1 MKVYLDNG
9 STTRVANEVLEAML
23 PYFVEEIGHPIFIY
37 SLGQA
42 AADAVERSQKIIA
55 KTLNANQ
62 EEIVFTSGATES
74 NDIAIRGTAYANK
87 KSGNHIITT
96 KVENPSVLR
105 TCERLEKEGFKVD
118 YLNVDPQGFVNVE
131 QLEGKINENTI
142 LVSVAH
148 VNDEIGTIEPIEE
161 IGKILDEQKHKIYF
175 HVNAAASYA
184 RVPLDVKRMKIDL
197 LSISAHK
204 IHGPKGVGALYVREG
219 TKIEPIN
226 YGYISLFPL
235 RPGTEN
241 VPGIVG
247 FAKAAELA
255 FDNFDAQVE
264 IEVVPHIKRLNGK
277 IGKQIIVTVRPEG
290 GLTVTPTQIKMG
302 SDGGKAF
309 IVINAKHRAKYAL
322 TLEADYGTGK
332 TILNLPVI
340 ANVERETLTKHLQRI
355 ERAKWHGNFKRRL
368 PFAVAVFSS
377 LLPQQPS
384 KSAQAITRR
393 LAVANVDCDERP
405 DAVLDAD
412 GKPIPF
418 LWRDKKLLL
427 PVKQEGDLGI
437 ATGLAYFD
445 GDARAPETLIKFER
459 TDRLVKF
466 AFPAYLVQFDAFSG
480 AVTGIKLSEDERDI
494 IANAHIVLTH
504 SHRRWQKR
512 QDASHIANSVEA
524 SANIVEGCFKAK
536 GIIGDEDESIEY
548 TQIYTLLP
556 DRIEVSITIRNPQSI
571 PLRIGEVAYEI
582 LRRPT
587 KTVVEKEQK
596 SVVVV
601 EAENRPPQLLHAEF
615 RDVSEA
621 DGSGF
626 GLLLLH
632 CQYRWGESF
641 AGFRSGIRRTT
652 ISLGRNI
659 VLDPNETISAKLDI
673 IPHAISVDASVI
685 APTECVSIV
694 GRMQARQ

>member
-264 IEVVPHIKRLNGK
+264 KMRKLRDRLMVGIEERIPHVVLHGPRGEKRSPANVNYSFKYVEGESVVLHLDLNGISAATGSACSTRK
-277 IGKQIIVTVRPEG
+277 LEPSHVLTAIGVRPEIAHG
-290 GLTVTPTQIKMG
+290 AIRFTLSRYNTEQEIDYVLEVLPKVIDGLRKISPIK
-302 SDGGKAF
+302 
-309 IVINAKHRAKYAL
+309 
-322 TLEADYGTGK
+322 
-332 TILNLPVI
+332 P
-340 ANVERETLTKHLQRI
+340 
-355 ERAKWHGNFKRRL
+355 
-368 PFAVAVFSS
+368 
-377 LLPQQPS
+377 
-384 KSAQAITRR
+384 
-393 LAVANVDCDERP
+393 
-405 DAVLDAD
+405 
-412 GKPIPF
+412 
-418 LWRDKKLLL
+418 
-427 PVKQEGDLGI
+427 
-437 ATGLAYFD
+437 
-445 GDARAPETLIKFER
+445 
-459 TDRLVKF
+459 
-466 AFPAYLVQFDAFSG
+466 
-480 AVTGIKLSEDERDI
+480 
-494 IANAHIVLTH
+494 
-504 SHRRWQKR
+504 
-512 QDASHIANSVEA
+512 
-524 SANIVEGCFKAK
+524 
-536 GIIGDEDESIEY
+536 
-548 TQIYTLLP
+548 
-556 DRIEVSITIRNPQSI
+556 
-571 PLRIGEVAYEI
+571 GE
-582 LRRPT
+582 
-587 KTVVEKEQK
+587 
-596 SVVVV
+596 
-601 EAENRPPQLLHAEF
+601 F
-615 RDVSEA
+615 
-621 DGSGF
+621 
-626 GLLLLH
+626 
-632 CQYRWGESF
+632 
-641 AGFRSGIRRTT
+641 
-652 ISLGRNI
+652 
-659 VLDPNETISAKLDI
+659 
-673 IPHAISVDASVI
+673 
-685 APTECVSIV
+685 
-694 GRMQARQ
+694 